1 MKKQNMSNNN
11 DDGSNFFA
19 LLIGIDCYLENH
31 LPEGGSYPSLGG
43 CVRDINHVEDFLLQ
57 KVRIS
62 KGNILKLTSSNNDLG
77 NGPLETA
84 ENLPTYY
91 NMVKAFKTI
100 TEKAR
105 QGDQVYIH
113 YSGHGGRTI
122 TNIPNIKGPD
132 GLDETLVPI
141 DIGNTSSQY
150 LRDTEMA
157 VIIKRM
163 LDKKLIITM
172 ILDSCHS
179 GGATKGNGGAV
190 TRGTNIID
198 KTPRPQSSAV
208 ASIQDLEN
216 TWKSFSSYS
225 SDINDNYNYNTSK
238 SVTKNLQ
245 TDNSGWLP
253 QINGYVL
260 LAACRPSESAYEYAF
275 DGIERNGALTYW
287 LLKSL
292 SQLGKEITFKQIH
305 DRVIAKIHSQFP
317 QQTPML
323 EGDGN
328 RQVFGSKYIK
338 SIYAV
343 NVMRIAD
350 NNNNRILLNAG
361 QVHGIRKGVKFA
373 IYPNGLND
381 YSKIEERLAIAEVEE
396 RGSTNSWANVLTK
409 FDNGNIEPGSQAIL
423 IDPADIHL
431 KKKINLVYPDNSK
444 SDPSIRKSLLETIE
458 ILKNRIIENSKDGF
472 LELTNLENNQA
483 DFQVT
488 VNEKDEY
495 EIWDPAGNPI
505 PNLNPPVKINKENS
519 ATSIIQRLIHLSKYM
534 NIQQIDNIDISSPLS
549 CKLEVELFGV
559 DDDYDPADKPDLK
572 PLEFQNNIKKVKVGQ
587 KMILRV
593 RNNLP
598 KESNQVLNV
607 TILDLQPDWGV
618 TQIYPS
624 NPGENFIPIDPDNE
638 QYFPLGVSLPNGYK
652 EGKDLIKVF
661 ATLDPTDFHWLEL
674 PSLDQKQVIQN
685 KSIRSNTKMSPLE
698 QLMATI
704 TKDKPA
710 TRNINP
716 TSTPSKEWTTGQIE
730 IHVEA

>member
-1 MKKQNMSNNN
+1 MTNNS
-11 DDGSNFFA
+11 GSNFFA
-19 LLIGIDCYLENH
+19 LLIGIDYYFPNN
-31 LPEGGSYPSLGG
+31 LPGGGSYPSLAG

-62 KGNILKLTSSNNDLG
+62 KENILKLTSSTNDLG
-77 NGPLETA
+77 NGPFETA
-84 ENLPTYY
+84 ENLPTYS
-91 NMVKAFKTI
+91 NMVKAFQTI
-100 TEKAR
+100 TEKAQ

-122 TNIPNIKGPD
+122 THIPKIKGPN
-132 GLDETLVPI
+132 GLDETLVPT
-141 DIGNTSSQY
+141 DIGDTNSPY

-163 LDKKLIITM
+163 LEKKLIITM

-190 TRGTNIID
+190 TRGTDIID
-198 KTPRPQSSAV
+198 KTPRPQDSAV

-216 TWKSFSSYS
+216 TWKILSSYS
-225 SDINDNYNYNTSK
+225 SDITENYNYNTSK

-245 TDNSGWLP
+245 TENSGWIP
-253 QINGYVL
+253 QIQGYVL

-275 DGIERNGALTYW
+275 EGNERNGALTYW

-292 SQLGKEITFKQIH
+292 SNLDKDITFKQIH

-317 QQTPML
+317 LQTPML

-328 RQVFGSKYIK
+328 RQVFGSNYIK
-338 SIYAV
+338 NVYAV
-343 NVMRIAD
+343 NVMRVD
-350 NNNNRILLNAG
+350 NDNNNNNNRILLNAG

-381 YSKIEERLAIAEVEE
+381 YSKIEERLAIVEVDE
-396 RGSTNSWANVLTK
+396 RGSTNSWAKVLTK
-409 FDNGNIEPGSQAIL
+409 FDNRNIEPGSQAIL
-423 IDPADIHL
+423 IDPVDIHL
-431 KKKINLVYPDNSK
+431 KKKVNLVYPTDNSN
-444 SDPSIRKSLLETIE
+444 SALSIKKNHIEAIE
-458 ILKNRIIENSKDGF
+458 ILKNSIVENSKDGF
-472 LELTNLENNQA
+472 LELATLEENNKA

-488 VNEKDEY
+488 VNDKDEY
-495 EIWDPAGNPI
+495 VIWDPAGNPI
-505 PNLNPPVKINKENS
+505 PNLNPPLKITDKNS
-519 ATSIIQRLIHLSKYM
+519 TISIIQRLVHLSKYM
-534 NIQQIDNIDISSPLS
+534 NIQQIDNLDVASPLS
-549 CKLEVELFGV
+549 RKLEIELFGV
-559 DDDYDPADKPDLK
+559 EGDYDPADKPDLK

-587 KMILRV
+587 KMVLRI

-598 KESNQVLNV
+598 KESNKVLNI
-607 TILDLQPDWGV
+607 TILDLQPDWGI
-618 TQIYPS
+618 TQVYPS

-638 QYFPLGVSLPNGYK
+638 QYFPLSVTLPHGYN

-674 PSLDQKQVIQN
+674 PSLDQKQTLTQN
-685 KSIRSNTKMSPLE
+685 KSIRSSVNMSPLE

-716 TSTPSKEWTTGQIE
+716 TSTPSKEWTTNQIE
-730 IHVEA
+730 IQVET